1 MPQHMSTPAPVFWF
15 CCASAFLGG
24 ARPLLLSPCNTCAR
38 AHGRARNAPA
48 TRALA
53 GNPIIPTLL
62 PARLCPQAGDGRA
75 CSLTPTSAL
84 SAYVQHGPAM
94 CNVTYTDTYVDT
106 YAHISKHTH
115 IGRGRGGE
123 GQGAGNVDMRC
134 DYYLHLHLHLH
145 MIWAVGPVH

>member
-1 MPQHMSTPAPVFWF
+1 MPQHMRTPAPVIWF

-53 GNPIIPTLL
+53 GNPIIYIHTLL

-94 CNVTYTDTYVDT
+94 CNVTYTDTYTDT

-115 IGRGRGGE
+115 MYVYIITK
-123 GQGAGNVDMRC
+123 
-134 DYYLHLHLHLH
+134 YLHARVQLRHTCYYG
-145 MIWAVGPVH
+145 IWYVTRVQQ